1 LGKSLTDTITTESP
15 PPKKACRKKWAELI
29 QKIYE
34 ISPLRCPKCQHEI
47 RIIAFIEK
55 QEPIERIL
63 KHLGLW
69 QPHAYAPPQNDKLFF
84 KDDIVYLCCEV
95 DYVVS

>member
-1 LGKSLTDTITTESP
+1 M
-15 PPKKACRKKWAELI
+15 
-29 QKIYE
+29 
-34 ISPLRCPKCQHEI
+34 

-69 QPHAYAPPQNDKLFF
+69 QPHAHAPPQNDKLFF
-84 KDDIVYLCCEV
+84 KDDIL
-95 DYVVS
+95 